1 MKEPIPAPA
10 TARPPGEAKPVGV
23 FFSYARED
31 GDIVDAFYK
40 AFQDLDEIVDGEVV
54 VFRDRTSIEP
64 GRHIGAAIRNALE
77 DSDYLIVFYTGTPK
91 ASHSWTGMEIGYFEN
106 FIQRDIEGHGST
118 ERKIVSIYF
127 DEPPSSIADLE
138 GISLQIQP
146 SDLSQSRDDYI
157 KALTAASRGQAAG
170 DPLTRLLNEIARLA
184 ERRSSRNHGQD
195 QARAERRTAN
205 RTEKITAE
213 IVPQIKTAMYD
224 CLGGRVARKSIEQRL
239 IEFEVEGPDW
249 RDRSKG
255 IPGNAK
261 LTAHGKAFELF
272 NLAERKE
279 GVSWRDFLNELS
291 STAGEEAS
299 AISRAI
305 ERVFDSAVSNVSTV
319 DNDQLVRSPHDQKLY
334 RVLVTRHFDY
344 YNGRKIVNMYFIEKL
359 RKNEFG
365 DQDTSILLA
374 FINVAARYRFIFLE
388 PESELSE
395 EAFISTTKPA
405 LLQDK
410 IHRVLQEIVLI
421 EDESKQLKLD
431 SQRARTLLFG
441 RRETIG
447 EAGRVSEMW
456 DIARLR
462 LFETADKV
470 LKSTPGQPSFS
481 AEVEAWRDALKDF
494 TAMAR
499 TINSSMAVR
508 AIDCLKPFFT
518 NN

>member
-1 MKEPIPAPA
+1 MKEPIPAAAITNPQGA
-10 TARPPGEAKPVGV
+10 AKPVGV

-31 GDIVDAFYK
+31 GDIVDAFYT
-40 AFQDLDEIVDGEVV
+40 AFEDLDKFVDGDIA
-54 VFRDRTSIEP
+54 VFRDRTSIDP
-64 GRHIGAAIRNALE
+64 GRHIGAAIRKGLE

-106 FIQRDIEGHGST
+106 FIQRDIEERGST

-138 GISLQIQP
+138 GISLKIQP

-157 KALTAASRGQAAG
+157 KGLKTAPRDEAAG
-170 DPLTRLLNEIARLA
+170 DPLTRLLNNISRLA
-184 ERRSSRNHGQD
+184 EHRSSRTRGHD
-195 QARAERRTAN
+195 QARAERKTAI
-205 RTEKITAE
+205 RTERITAE

-239 IEFEVEGPDW
+239 IEFEVDGPDW

-272 NLAERKE
+272 NLAEPK
-279 GVSWRDFLNELS
+279 GGLCWRDFLKELS
-291 STAGEEAS
+291 ATAEEEAS

-388 PESELSE
+388 PQSELSE
-395 EAFISTTKPA
+395 EAFISTKKPA

-410 IHRVLQEIVLI
+410 IHRVLQELVLI
-421 EDESKQLKLD
+421 EDESRQLQLD

-441 RRETIG
+441 GRETIG
-447 EAGRVSEMW
+447 EAGTASDMW
-456 DIARLR
+456 DTARLK

-470 LKSTPGQPSFS
+470 LKSNPDQPNFS
-481 AEVEAWRDALKDF
+481 AEVQAWRDALKDF

-499 TINSSMAVR
+499 AMNANVAVR
-508 AIDCLKPFFT
+508 AIDGLKPFFT
-518 NN
+518 KH

>member
-1 MKEPIPAPA
+1 MKEPVPAA
-10 TARPPGEAKPVGV
+10 AIAKPPGDVKPVGV

-40 AFQDLDEIVDGEVV
+40 AFQDLDEIVDGEVA

-77 DSDYLIVFYTGTPK
+77 DSEYLIVFYTGTPK

-106 FIQRDIEGHGST
+106 FIQRDIEERGST

-157 KALTAASRGQAAG
+157 KGLTTASRDQAAS
-170 DPLTRLLNEIARLA
+170 DPLTRLLNKIARLA
-184 ERRSSRNHGQD
+184 ERRSSRNHGHD

-205 RTEKITAE
+205 RAEKITTE

-279 GVSWRDFLNELS
+279 GLCWRDFLNELS
-291 STAGEEAS
+291 SHG
-299 AISRAI
+299 RG
-305 ERVFDSAVSNVSTV
+305 
-319 DNDQLVRSPHDQKLY
+319 RSFRDL
-334 RVLVTRHFDY
+334 TG
-344 YNGRKIVNMYFIEKL
+344 N
-359 RKNEFG
+359 
-365 DQDTSILLA
+365 
-374 FINVAARYRFIFLE
+374 
-388 PESELSE
+388 
-395 EAFISTTKPA
+395 
-405 LLQDK
+405 
-410 IHRVLQEIVLI
+410 
-421 EDESKQLKLD
+421 
-431 SQRARTLLFG
+431 RARVRF
-441 RRETIG
+441 RRLE
-447 EAGRVSEMW
+447 
-456 DIARLR
+456 
-462 LFETADKV
+462 
-470 LKSTPGQPSFS
+470 
-481 AEVEAWRDALKDF
+481 
-494 TAMAR
+494 
-499 TINSSMAVR
+499 
-508 AIDCLKPFFT
+508 CLDR
-518 NN
+518 